1 MRSHKKSSH
10 RHASHRLAVFITII
24 LAPSVLIGCAAGQ
37 ENLPVPPPDT
47 LKDMATMASPTAGA
61 LPTPLTLKPTIQVEP
76 TSPPETI
83 EEADS
88 SNAPSEFHGAALIL
102 SPGDTSRVAS
112 PLKAQIMVR
121 VHPAGI
127 IHIDLV
133 GRGDLLYARH
143 LLDLRDKSGQE
154 IFLQPDL
161 PFETQD
167 GGEPARLVVR
177 LLDGAG
183 RTIALTSA
191 NLTLLSGG
199 TSVIEPS
206 RASGWIDIIT
216 PLEGDKIEGKKA
228 HVIASVTPVND
239 QPIVAELITEEGTAI
254 NTRLVKLPA
263 GFQPGESIHL
273 DFELP
278 YAVSDTTLC
287 LLTLYQASYHQ
298 IEGKLMLT
306 SVPVTLLP

>member
-1 MRSHKKSSH
+1 MRRLQKSSQ
-10 RHASHRLAVFITII
+10 RLAVLIAII
-24 LAPSVLIGCAAGQ
+24 FALPVLIGCASGQ
-37 ENLPVPPPDT
+37 ENLPVPQPDVLT
-47 LKDMATMASPTAGA
+47 ERTAVASPPTGA
-61 LPTPLTLKPTIQVEP
+61 RPSLAPFTPAAPVEP
-76 TSPPETI
+76 TTPHAPAPEI
-83 EEADS
+83 PS
-88 SNAPSEFHGAALIL
+88 SKAPAVFHGAALIL
-102 SPGDTSRVAS
+102 SPGDTSLAVS

-127 IHIDLV
+127 VHIDLV
-133 GRGDLLYARH
+133 GKGDLLYARR
-143 LLDLRDKSGQE
+143 LLDMSDKSGQE
-154 IFLQPDL
+154 ILIQAEL
-161 PFETQD
+161 PFETLD

-191 NLTLLSGG
+191 NITLLSGG

-206 RASGWIDIIT
+206 RASGWIDILT
-216 PLEGDKIEGKKA
+216 PLEGEKIEGKIA

-254 NTRLVKLPA
+254 NTRLVRLPA
-263 GFQPGESIHL
+263 GSQPGESIQL

-278 YAVSDTTLC
+278 YAVSDSTPC

-298 IEGKLMLT
+298 IEGKLMLA